1 MSKLEPRFRA
11 GVLVE
16 ENIYFSHARFNGLFK
31 LDINSMR
38 CSFIKEFCG
47 CEIEMKD
54 IHVAGTRY
62 GDWIIF
68 LPAMGNRGKNNV
80 NYWPGTGYYRSST
93 SASGQ
98 RCYYLEFNQS
108 FAVKNNYYWYWD
120 GFPIRCV
127 KR

>member
-68 LPAMGNRGKNNV
+68 LPAMGNCIHLY
-80 NYWPGTGYYRSST
+80 NYVTD
-93 SASGQ
+93 
-98 RCYYLEFNQS
+98 EM
-108 FAVKNNYYWYWD
+108 
-120 GFPIRCV
+120 RCV
-127 KR
+127 KLNRYKNKGEMVCDAYTFEKKIVRYSSFFVAE